1 MTSEITLGQK
11 IRELRGRKGMSLREL
26 ATKAEVS
33 APFLSDLEHG
43 RRGTEQLD
51 KIAKALG
58 VPTAELNK
66 LKGTVSAEMKTLAP
80 REPVDGAV
88 AHGNSRL
95 RQDGCGPQGS
105 PCEDGARI
113 TLCNGSHSVTSPD

>member
-1 MTSEITLGQK
+1 MKEDTTTEMTSEITLGQK

-66 LKGTVSAEMKTLAP
+66 PKGTVSAEMKHWLHENPSMVQLLTEIRASGKTAVDLRAALAKTG
-80 REPVDGAV
+80 RG
-88 AHGNSRL
+88 
-95 RQDGCGPQGS
+95 
-105 PCEDGARI
+105 
-113 TLCNGSHSVTSPD
+113 

>member
-1 MTSEITLGQK
+1 MKEDTATEMTSEITLGQK
-11 IRELRGRKGMSLREL
+11 IRELRERKGMSLRVL

-58 VPTAELNK
+58 VP
-66 LKGTVSAEMKTLAP
+66 

-88 AHGNSRL
+88 ANGNSRV
-95 RQDGCGPQGS
+95 RQDGS
-105 PCEDGARI
+105 
-113 TLCNGSHSVTSPD
+113 